1 MYASNRFGHGG
12 FQLPSK
18 LVRQK
23 LVSRDEK
30 TTLLVLIPT
39 SFPTYAT
46 FTSNGSNRTVFAPWL
61 YRKQLMEFLHELLV
75 DVPRDT
81 EVLLTGNPVIE
92 YERFFDHSIELLLRA
107 ELFVLPLA
115 TMIFIWLVR
124 EIRLGMRLQKNITGL
139 STRENV
145 V

>member
-1 MYASNRFGHGG
+1 M
-12 FQLPSK
+12 
-18 LVRQK
+18 
-23 LVSRDEK
+23 
-30 TTLLVLIPT
+30 VLIPT